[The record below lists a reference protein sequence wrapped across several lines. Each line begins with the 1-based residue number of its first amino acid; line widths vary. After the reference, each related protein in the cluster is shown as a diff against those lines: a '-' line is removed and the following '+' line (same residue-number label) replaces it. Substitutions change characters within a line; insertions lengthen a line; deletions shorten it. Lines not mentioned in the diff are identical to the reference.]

1 MVLKYKWSIHAV
13 LVSTSLNKVKARK
26 IAFDILHKKP
36 VFYRKTKEHHR
47 FDNILATHF
56 SKFRTKVVNS
66 DVSIVFGLLKPEFR
80 HFEGGSITSFFKK
93 GFSKV
98 KELASSG
105 IEKVK
110 DIFTVRNGYNN
121 KATTLIKDY
130 GNYKI
135 RKIVIVRSPIK
146 SYIKYILNVVSF
158 GKFLQA
164 LKQTPYDKLFHLSM
178 NIELEN
184 GQVITVEKNEVIE
197 IHRTVKSYSNSE
209 MMPVDLK
216 GKVLSFNDLLENGYK
231 NAGSDSAYFHYNA
244 WNNNCQ
250 NYIMYLIK
258 GSGLN
263 SPSIQ
268 SFVLQDITKLLEN
281 TPDFTKKFGYAITTA
296 ASIANK
302 ISGAG
307 NKRPIYYY
315 Y

>member
-13 LVSTSLNKVKARK
+13 LVSTRLNKVKARK

-47 FDNILATHF
+47 FDNILAAHF
-56 SKFRTKVVNS
+56 SKFKTKVINH

-105 IEKVK
+105 IDTVK
-110 DIFTVRNGYNN
+110 DIFTVRKGYNN
-121 KATTLIKDY
+121 KATAVIKDL
-130 GNYKI
+130 GNYRIK
-135 RKIVIVRSPIK
+135 KVVIVRSPIK
-146 SYIKYILNVVSF
+146 SYIKYLLNVISF
-158 GKFLQA
+158 GKFLEA

-184 GQVITVEKNEVIE
+184 GQVISVEKNEVIE

-209 MMPVDLK
+209 MMPVYTQGDIITL
-216 GKVLSFNDLLENGYK
+216 NDLLENGIK
-231 NAGSDSAYFHYNA
+231 AAGSESAFFTYNA

-250 NYIMYLIK
+250 NFIIYLLK
-258 GSGLN
+258 GSGFN

-268 SFVLQDITKLLEN
+268 SFVLQDISKLIAN
-281 TPDFTKKFGYAITTA
+281 TPEFTKKFGSAITTA